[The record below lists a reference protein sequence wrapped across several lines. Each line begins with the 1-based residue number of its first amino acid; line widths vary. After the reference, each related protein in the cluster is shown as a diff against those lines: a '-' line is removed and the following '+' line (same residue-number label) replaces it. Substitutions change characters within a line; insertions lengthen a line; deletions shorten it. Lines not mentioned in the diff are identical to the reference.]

1 MADGRQPPPKAL
13 HELHEGAEQL
23 LWVDVVCLR
32 PNPSIQS
39 PLAFAEIC
47 DVLRSTTEHGVCG
60 GCIVSID
67 GAQEHACQVTCG
79 DIAGKAVTTI
89 EGLKG
94 PVAEALFAAWERIDV
109 SQCGFCQPAQIMSAS
124 ILLAHNIA
132 PSDDD
137 IDEAMK
143 HNLCRCG
150 TYARIRQAV
159 HIAAATLR
167 LAALEAA

>member
-1 MADGRQPPPKAL
+1 MQINVNGTDREIRAPEAMP
-13 HELHEGAEQL
+13 L
-23 LWVDVVCLR
+23 LWVLR
-32 PNPSIQS
+32 DRLELNGTK
-39 PLAFAEIC
+39 FGC
-47 DVLRSTTEHGVCG
+47 GHGVCG
-60 GCIVSID
+60 ACIVSID

-94 PVAEALFAAWERIDV
+94 PVADALFAAWEAIDV

-159 HIAAATLR
+159 HIAAADLR
-167 LAALEAA
+167 LAALEAV